1 MKTLFVRILDVD
13 DKAEALLAAIQNIT
27 TTSQI
32 YEARPA
38 NFSSIPRSP
47 FAYWV
52 LKRLWTIFQ
61 EFSSL
66 ETENRTAKQGLA
78 TADDF
83 RFVRTTWEI
92 AHNNVNRIW
101 FPFAK
106 GGSYSSFYAD
116 VHLLVNWHRDG
127 AQVKNSLNE
136 RGQVRSNVWMLRST
150 ATNNFFHPG
159 LTWPLRTQKG
169 LSFRVIPSQCIF
181 GHKGPVIFSKG
192 DFHIDLLALLAVTNS
207 IAFRA
212 LAELQMAFGSYE
224 VGVIQRTPVPD
235 FSVKDKDLLA
245 ALAEKAWSLKYIMD
259 THTEAAHAFYLPA
272 LLQTDGE
279 NLLKRVTVWGNYIAS
294 TEQELADIQGQ
305 IDEYCFDFYRIDII
319 DRRNIEKGFDGIE
332 NSDSEAN
339 EDDDSDI
346 EATEVDT
353 DSLVARLVSWC
364 VGADWGRWDIRL
376 ATIGNNIPK
385 LPKPFEPLP
394 ICFPGILQNAL
405 GMPVN
410 SRELA
415 LDYPLRISWSGILT
429 DDPGHPE
436 DIEQRVREVL
446 RIIWPDRADAIEQE
460 ACEILG
466 VASLRAYFANP
477 SRFFDDHL
485 KRYSKSRRAAPIY
498 WPLSTP
504 SGSYTLWLYYHRL
517 TDQTLYSCVNDFVEP
532 KLKQVN
538 DTVAT
543 LQRRTNR
550 SRLEEQELEQQ
561 SELAL
566 ELAAFRDE
574 LLRIAR
580 CWQPNLND
588 GVQITAAPL
597 WRLFQHRAWQ
607 KRLKETWEKL
617 AAGDYDWAH
626 LAYALWPERV
636 REKCKAD
643 KSLAI
648 AHELE
653 GLYVEPV
660 KPIKAKKGGGK
671 KPVVVDEDEQGELL

>member
-1 MKTLFVRILDVD
+1 
-13 DKAEALLAAIQNIT
+13 
-27 TTSQI
+27 
-32 YEARPA
+32 
-38 NFSSIPRSP
+38 
-47 FAYWV
+47 
-52 LKRLWTIFQ
+52 
-61 EFSSL
+61 
-66 ETENRTAKQGLA
+66 
-78 TADDF
+78 
-83 RFVRTTWEI
+83 
-92 AHNNVNRIW
+92 
-101 FPFAK
+101 
-106 GGSYSSFYAD
+106 
-116 VHLLVNWHRDG
+116 
-127 AQVKNSLNE
+127 
-136 RGQVRSNVWMLRST
+136 
-150 ATNNFFHPG
+150 
-159 LTWPLRTQKG
+159 
-169 LSFRVIPSQCIF
+169 
-181 GHKGPVIFSKG
+181 
-192 DFHIDLLALLAVTNS
+192 
-207 IAFRA
+207 
-212 LAELQMAFGSYE
+212 MAFGSYE

-410 SRELA
+410 SSELA